1 MTTKLVSNR
10 QTIANVYSLIYH
22 CLAPVLSAH
31 RGECLAMQAYSE
43 KLVTPPKVLP
53 DMELVEQQVDKHA
66 SCTCERAST
75 TSVTNDPLS

>member
-1 MTTKLVSNR
+1 
-10 QTIANVYSLIYH
+10 
-22 CLAPVLSAH
+22 
-31 RGECLAMQAYSE
+31 MQAYSE